1 MVCESAGG
9 LMRLSCKKIAL
20 TLPGCALAFFLLA
33 FSQGQVQVGYSVITA
48 QTGGTPPV
56 GTALFSYTKG
66 GVLLWEAGVAAVE
79 PIRSGRVFVDR
90 RPGVQTAIALVNPS
104 SSMTATLVL
113 RDSSGV
119 EVDRTTLSLS
129 PGQHV
134 ARFLG
139 ELALFPSIPA
149 VFTGSLTF
157 ETPSSQQRLAAIT
170 LRAVTTARGE
180 QLYTTLPVANLS
192 ATLDQVPLVFPQIVA
207 GSGYTTQVVLIN
219 RSSQRITGQISF
231 TAPDGT
237 PLPLQMGSVVS
248 AQFSYQIEA
257 HGTYRAELTLASGL
271 GVGYAVVTPSPTH
284 PSPSGTAIFQQSTGA
299 NLITEAGVA
308 AVPPTTAARIFV
320 DYASTETGVAIA
332 NNSNLTAPVTFQLMD
347 RNGTMIATTTVPLVA
362 RGQVAR
368 FVHELF
374 PALKLPDGFTGLM
387 EITSPVAVA
396 PVTLKQTRNRRGETI
411 LTTLPVADLARAVTA
426 ASYVFPHIAF
436 GGEYTTRLIS
446 INSSKTQTTG
456 GTVSFFQSNGSNMT
470 LPLGGQTGSQFTYLV
485 AAGGAAQ
492 FRPGNS
498 ATASRITLDVFNPV
512 AEEIAVNV
520 GNRLQLNPSVIDSN
534 GDARDDFA
542 LVFGSASP
550 EIASVDTLGRI
561 QGIRAGFSTL
571 TVSTGSVKVSSTI
584 TVAQVTSGAGA
595 GGSAFGITG
604 IAQDPGGQLFMAA
617 TQGQVILRSVDL
629 QTTPSTYAGTAN
641 SPGFKDDERLR
652 ALFRDPAFLGLNVWE
667 GLLYVS
673 DSSNHVIRQINPGS
687 RGQVQTLAGVA
698 GQAGSR
704 DGQISQ
710 ATFKKP
716 QGMVLDEKGFLW
728 VVDSGNHTIRRIN
741 LAQKTI
747 ETIAGEA
754 GKSGDSDG
762 VRQQAHFNLPTG
774 ITLEPESLVA
784 KAERE
789 KIDPPPPP
797 PPVTVIVADTGNGR
811 LRRVKENGE
820 VTTVTT
826 HSTTPLNARN
836 STRRRAVVVSDFTFN
851 SPTGVVVDPS
861 GNIYVTESGTG
872 QIKTV
877 LRDIGVV
884 SAVQQNTFSSPK
896 GIAISHGGKLVV
908 ADSTRSGAQ
917 EIVYGKPEIIS
928 ISPNPITNRGGTLVT
943 IKGRNFS
950 PDTLVIMAG
959 IVLPIQIVDTTTIT
973 LAAPRLPSGNTT
985 VTVQHRGGLAQTGLV
1000 IDPVSLG
1007 QSLQGSITT
1016 VAGGSTF
1023 AGDGSAASAA
1033 TLTYPSQIVVDSA
1046 GNTYIA
1052 DSGSHRIRRV
1062 DAKTGIITTV
1072 AGTGTLGFSGDEG
1085 PAAAAALSQPSGIA
1099 LDAAGNLY
1107 IADTGNRRVR
1117 RVDVKR
1123 GTIATVAGTGRR
1135 NYSGDGGKAIEAE
1148 MGSADAVVLDR
1159 AGNLLIADSYYGHIR
1174 KVDLQTGLISNFAGN
1189 GDYDFAGDGGPAT
1202 SAALHTPTGLAV
1214 DRDGNVYI
1222 ADIGHHR
1229 IRKVDANSKIITT
1242 VAGNGQRPFN
1252 GDGGAAVSAALN
1264 IPTGITLDGSDNLYI
1279 ADSFHDRV
1287 RRVDAETR
1295 VITTV
1300 AGDGYFG
1307 YTGDGVAPLATSL
1320 NYPVGVAVDSSGNLY
1335 IADSDNHR
1343 IRHVA
1348 RVALPTAII
1357 STLAGTVRN
1366 IGDNTRAAVATLASP
1381 SGLAIDAA
1389 GNVFVAD
1396 AGAFRVRRI
1405 SASTGVITTVAGSGE
1420 YIYLSE
1426 HENTPATS
1434 ATLYFPTSVAVDS
1447 AGNLFIADAYH
1458 SRIRKVAA
1466 GTDRIST
1473 FAGNGEFAFSGDG
1486 GPATSAALNYP
1497 VGVAVDKTGNVF
1509 IADTDNS
1516 RIRRVDAVTGI
1527 ITTVAGSAE
1536 YGFAGDDGPATAAE
1550 LDSPEAVL
1558 VDAAGNLFISD
1569 TDNARIR
1576 RVDAAT
1582 RVIKTAVGGGG
1593 DEFGFFGDQ
1602 GPATEAGLSFP
1613 SGLALDAAGNLYV
1626 ADSGNNRIRRIDAQ
1640 SGVITTVA
1648 GNGGS
1653 DPLNDNLAARTGGLD
1668 NPTDVALDAAG
1679 TLYIADA
1686 GNQRVRAIRT
1696 PINPPQLAP
1705 NLRLYKPDGWDDG
1718 IVLSHVKGTH
1728 TEGNLIADGSTYL
1741 DWAVDNNGDL
1751 DIKTP
1756 IVYELWVDGVPVIRW
1771 TSLNGLLKD
1780 YYNFIEDH
1788 ELSLPAGDH
1797 YLTLVA
1803 DPDDTIPELDETDNV
1818 WVLERTWKAA
1828 GAGLVSS
1835 QAQGSKL
1842 QQRKLDRPQLQTAPR
1857 PAGTAQHNRRHRRK

>member
-1 MVCESAGG
+1 MT
-9 LMRLSCKKIAL
+9 LSSKKIAL

-33 FSQGQVQVGYSVITA
+33 FSQGQLQVGYSIITA
-48 QTGGTPPV
+48 QPGGTPPV
-56 GTALFSYTKG
+56 GTALFSYTRN

-79 PIRSGRVFVDR
+79 PIRSGRIFVDR
-90 RPGVQTAIALVNPS
+90 RVGARTAIALVNPS
-104 SSMTATLVL
+104 SSTSVTLVL
-113 RDSSGV
+113 RNSSGV
-119 EVDRTTLSLS
+119 ETDRTTLTLL
-129 PGQHV
+129 PRQHL

-139 ELALFPSIPA
+139 EQDFFPSIPA

-157 ETPSSQQRLAAIT
+157 ETPSNDQKLAAIT
-170 LRAVTTARGE
+170 LREVTTARGE

-192 ATLDQVPLVFPQIVA
+192 AALDEAPLVFPQIVA

-231 TAPDGT
+231 AASNGT
-237 PLPLQMGSVVS
+237 PLPLQMGSIVS
-248 AQFSYQIEA
+248 AQFSYQIEP
-257 HGTYRAELTLASGL
+257 HGTYRAELTLASGV
-271 GVGYAVVTPSPTH
+271 GVGYAVVTPSPGH
-284 PSPSGTAIFQQSTGA
+284 PSPSGSAIFQQADGA
-299 NLITEAGVA
+299 NLVTEAGVA

-320 DYASTETGVAIA
+320 DYAGTSTGVAIA
-332 NNSNLTAPVTFQLMD
+332 NNSSLAALVTFQLMD
-347 RNGTMIATTTVPLVA
+347 RNGTLISTITKQLVA
-362 RGQVAR
+362 RGHLAL
-368 FVHELF
+368 FVDQLF
-374 PALKLPDGFTGLM
+374 PVPDGFTGLM

-396 PVTLKQTRNRRGETI
+396 PVTLKQTKNRRGETI
-411 LTTLPVADLARAVTA
+411 LTTLPVADLTKTVTA
-426 ASYVFPHIAF
+426 PFYVFPQVAF
-436 GGEYTTRLIS
+436 GGEYATRLIS
-446 INSSKTQTTG
+446 INSSKTQAAG

-470 LPLGGQTGSQFTYLV
+470 LPLGGQTGSQFAYQV

-492 FRPGNS
+492 LRPGNS
-498 ATASRITLDVFNPV
+498 ATVSRITPDVFNPSS
-512 AEEIAVNV
+512 EEIAVNV
-520 GNRLQLNPSVIDSN
+520 GNRLQLYPAVIDSN
-534 GDARDDFA
+534 GDARDDFV

-550 EIASVDTLGRI
+550 EIASVDSLGKV

-571 TVSTGSVKVSSTI
+571 TVSTGSVKVTSTI
-584 TVAQVTSGAGA
+584 TVVQVTSGAAA

-617 TQGQVILRSVDL
+617 TQGQVILRAADL
-629 QTTPSTYAGTAN
+629 QTAPSTYAGTTN
-641 SPGFKDDERLR
+641 SAGFKDDERLR

-673 DSSNHVIRQINPGS
+673 DSANHVIRQVNPGA

-704 DGQISQ
+704 DGQIGQ
-710 ATFKKP
+710 ATFRNP
-716 QGMVLDEKGFLW
+716 QGVVLDEKGFLW
-728 VVDSGNHTIRRIN
+728 VVDSGNHAIRRIN

-754 GKSGDSDG
+754 GRSGDSDG
-762 VRQQAHFNLPTG
+762 VRQQAHFNSPTA

-789 KIDPPPPP
+789 RIDPPPPP

-826 HSTTPLNARN
+826 HSSTSLNARN
-836 STRRRAVVVSDFTFN
+836 STRRRAVVVSDFRFN
-851 SPTGVVVDPS
+851 SPTGVAVDPS
-861 GNIYVTESGTG
+861 GNIYVTESGTR
-872 QIKTV
+872 QVKTI
-877 LRDIGVV
+877 LQNIGVV
-884 SAVQQNTFSSPK
+884 SAVQQNTFGAPK
-896 GIAISHGGKLVV
+896 GIAISQGGKLVV
-908 ADSTRSGAQ
+908 ADSTNSAAQ
-917 EIVYGKPEIIS
+917 ELVYGKPEIIS
-928 ISPNPITNRGGTLVT
+928 ISPDPITNRGGTVIT

-959 IVLPIQIVDTTTIT
+959 IVLPIQIVDTTTLT
-973 LAAPRLPSGNTT
+973 LTAPRLPSGNTT
-985 VTVQHRGGLAQTGLV
+985 VTVQNRGGLAQRGLV
-1000 IDPVSLG
+1000 IDPLSLG

-1052 DSGSHRIRRV
+1052 DTGSHRIRRV

-1085 PAAAAALSQPSGIA
+1085 PAAAAALSRPRGIA

-1135 NYSGDGGKAIEAE
+1135 NHSGDGGKAIEAE

-1159 AGNLLIADSYYGHIR
+1159 AGNFLVADSYYGRIR
-1174 KVDLQTGLISNFAGN
+1174 KVDLQTGLISTFAGS
-1189 GDYDFAGDGGPAT
+1189 GDFDFAGDGGPAT
-1202 SAALHTPTGLAV
+1202 AAALHTPMGLAV
-1214 DRDGNVYI
+1214 DRGGNVYI

-1229 IRKVDANSKIITT
+1229 VRKVDATSKIITT
-1242 VAGNGQRPFN
+1242 VAGTGERNFN
-1252 GDGGAAVSAALN
+1252 GDGGLAVSATLS

-1300 AGDGYFG
+1300 AGNGFFG
-1307 YTGDGVAPLATSL
+1307 YTGDGVAPLTTPL
-1320 NYPVGVAVDSSGNLY
+1320 NYPLGVAVDASGNLY

-1343 IRHVA
+1343 IRRVA
-1348 RVALPTAII
+1348 RVATPTAII
-1357 STLAGTVRN
+1357 STLAGTVPN
-1366 IGDNTRAAVATLASP
+1366 IGDNTRAAIATLATP
-1381 SGLAIDAA
+1381 LGLAIDAA
-1389 GNVFVAD
+1389 GNVFIAD

-1405 SASTGVITTVAGSGE
+1405 SAGTGVITTVAGDGG
-1420 YIYLSE
+1420 YIYLNE
-1426 HENTPATS
+1426 HEGATATA
-1434 ATLYFPTSVAVDS
+1434 ATLNFPTSVAVDG
-1447 AGNLFIADAYH
+1447 AGNLFIADAYN
-1458 SRIRKVAA
+1458 SRIRKVDA
-1466 GTDRIST
+1466 GTGRIST
-1473 FAGNGEFAFSGDG
+1473 FAGKGEFAFSGDG
-1486 GPATSAALNYP
+1486 GPAASAALNYP
-1497 VGVAVDKTGNVF
+1497 LGVAVDRAGNVF

-1516 RIRRVDAVTGI
+1516 RIRRVAAASGT
-1527 ITTVAGSAE
+1527 ITTVAGSDGH
-1536 YGFAGDDGPATAAE
+1536 GFSGDDGPATDAK
-1550 LDSPEAVL
+1550 LDSPEGVL

-1569 TDNARIR
+1569 TRNHRIR

-1582 RVIKTAVGGGG
+1582 GVIKTVVGS
-1593 DEFGFFGDQ
+1593 DDFGFFGDL
-1602 GPATEAGLSFP
+1602 GPATKAGLRFP
-1613 SGLALDAAGNLYV
+1613 SGLAQDAAGNLYV
-1626 ADSGNNRIRRIDAQ
+1626 ADSGNKRVRRIDAQ

-1648 GNGGS
+1648 GNGVS

-1679 TLYIADA
+1679 TLYIADS

-1696 PINPPQLAP
+1696 PVNPPQPAP
-1705 NLRLYKPDGWDDG
+1705 NLRLYKPAGWDDG

-1728 TEGNLIADGSTYL
+1728 TEGDLIAGRSTYL

-1751 DIKTP
+1751 DITTP
-1756 IVYELWVDGVPVIRW
+1756 VVYELWVDGVPVVRW
-1771 TSLNGLLKD
+1771 TAPTGLLKD

-1788 ELSLPAGDH
+1788 ELKLPAGDH

-1828 GAGLVSS
+1828 GSGTVSS
-1835 QAQGSKL
+1835 AQVPGSKL
-1842 QQRKLDRPQLQTAPR
+1842 QQPKLDQPQLQTGPR
-1857 PAGTAQHNRRHRRK
+1857 PAGTAQHNRRYRRE